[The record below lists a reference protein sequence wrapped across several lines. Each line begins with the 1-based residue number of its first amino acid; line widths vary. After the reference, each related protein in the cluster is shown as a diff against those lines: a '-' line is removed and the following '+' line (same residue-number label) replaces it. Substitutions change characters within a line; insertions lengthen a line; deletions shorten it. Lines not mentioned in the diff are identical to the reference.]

1 MVKYQALSYLK
12 ILRDNYNLASDE
24 EKYFIIISF
33 DKPKSGIDASTYI
46 DNALSSLRV
55 LTLKDGILNF
65 EGYEEKN

>member
-12 ILRDNYNLASDE
+12 ILRYNYNLASDE
-24 EKYFIIISF
+24 EKYFIITSF

-55 LTLKDGILNF
+55 LTLKDEILNF
-65 EGYEEKN
+65 LGYEEKN